1 MDARQAEDG
10 APSGARQW
18 IAESETLTTGAG
30 HRIAYRR
37 RGQGSAVL
45 LLHGFP
51 TWSYDY
57 VAVAADLEG
66 DHQVVTLDFLG
77 YGISDKPD
85 PYDYTVSESA
95 DIVEE
100 LIAHLSLDEA
110 DLVVHDYGA
119 IVGQELLDR
128 RRRDVLGFAVRSVTI
143 LNCAIVYSAYR
154 PTTLQK
160 VLIKPVL
167 GRFVASRVTGARAR
181 DGLDAVRGAA
191 KLTDTEFENL
201 WLGMSHDGGHKL
213 AYRLI
218 RYNAERD
225 LHHARWEAALL
236 AWDGPL
242 HLVWGLADPVS
253 GAHVLERARELLPH
267 ATVTALE
274 DVGHFPQSE
283 SPSAVAAAVR
293 GGWASWSR

>member
-1 MDARQAEDG
+1 MDARKPEQGVPRSAW
-10 APSGARQW
+10 QW
-18 IAESETLTTGAG
+18 IEESGTFTTSVG

-37 RGQGSAVL
+37 RGQGPAVL

-57 VAVAADLEG
+57 AEVAADLEDG
-66 DHQVVTLDFLG
+66 HQVVTPDFLG
-77 YGISDKPD
+77 YGASDKPD
-85 PYDYTVSESA
+85 PYDYTVTESA
-95 DIVEE
+95 DVVEE
-100 LIAHLSLDEA
+100 LIAHLSLGEV

-128 RRRDVLGFAVRSVTI
+128 RRRDALGFAVRRVTI

-160 VLIKPVL
+160 LLIKPVL
-167 GRFVASRVTGARAR
+167 GRFVASRVTRSRARA
-181 DGLDAVRGAA
+181 GLDAVRGAA
-191 KLTDTEFENL
+191 KLTDAEFENL
-201 WLGMSHDGGHKL
+201 WLGMSRDNGHRL
-213 AYRLI
+213 AHRLI

-253 GAHVLERARELLPH
+253 GAHVLERAAELLPH
-267 ATVTALE
+267 AKVTTFE

-283 SPSAVAAAVR
+283 SPREVAAAIRGECVR
-293 GGWASWSR
+293 SR

>member
-1 MDARQAEDG
+1 MDAPGPEDSAPGG
-10 APSGARQW
+10 AQQW
-18 IAESETLTTGAG
+18 IDECETLVTSAG

-37 RGQGSAVL
+37 RGQGPAVL
-45 LLHGFP
+45 MLHGFP

-57 VAVAADLEG
+57 AEVAADLAA
-66 DHQVVTLDFLG
+66 DHDVVTLDFLG
-77 YGISDKPD
+77 YGVSDKPD
-85 PYDYTVSESA
+85 PYDYTVAESA

-100 LIAHLSLDEA
+100 LVAHLSLDGV

-128 RRRDVLGFAVRSVTI
+128 RRRDALGFAVRSVTI

-160 VLIKPVL
+160 LLIKPVL
-167 GRFVASRVTGARAR
+167 GRLVASRVTASRARA
-181 DGLDAVRGAA
+181 GLDAVRGTA
-191 KLTDTEFENL
+191 KLADAEFEGL
-201 WLGMSHDGGHKL
+201 WLGISRDNGHKL

-225 LHHARWEAALL
+225 LHHSRWEAALL

-242 HLVWGLADPVS
+242 RLVWGLADPVS
-253 GAHVLERARELLPH
+253 GAHVLERARQLLPH
-267 ATVTALE
+267 AKVTALG
-274 DVGHFPQSE
+274 DAGHFPQSE
-283 SPSAVAAAVR
+283 SPRTVAAAIR
-293 GGWASWSR
+293 GG